1 MKRSSER
8 ILTTHVG
15 SLVRPPEILE
25 AILTTASGGQRDEHA
40 FEKLVRDGVRDVVA
54 RQAEVG
60 VDIPSDG
67 EFSKPNFHSY
77 VTARLGGLKTEVEPE
92 IATQAPM
99 NYPILNQEYPG
110 FMAQYNSMYRTM
122 WMPPSLPKDLVNAA
136 IKRAGR
142 EKTVVSGRITYQGQQ
157 HVQRDLENFRTALE
171 GHAFEEAFVPSAT
184 PARNDADPGGI
195 YQSEEQYL
203 YDLAD
208 AMHEEYKAIV
218 DAGFVVQL
226 DLGIP
231 ARNQVLPG
239 TPMPS
244 WEELRRASEMQV
256 EAYNHALRGIPE
268 ERVRYHLCWGSMN
281 TPHTSDVPLKEI
293 VDLILKINAQAYSIE
308 AANPRHEHEW
318 MVWKDVKLP
327 DGKILIPG
335 IISHQTN
342 VVEHPELVA
351 WRIKNYASV
360 VGRENVIASTDCG
373 FSQGWQMIRVHPEVQ
388 WAKLKSLAEGAALA
402 SQELWGRN

>member
-1 MKRSSER
+1 MKRSTER

-15 SLVRPPEILE
+15 SLVRPPAILE
-25 AILTTASGGQRDEHA
+25 SILNRAAGREVDEDA
-40 FEKLVRDGVRDVVA
+40 FERLVSEGVREVV
-54 RQAEVG
+54 RKQAEVG

-67 EFSKPNFHSY
+67 EYSKPNFFGY
-77 VTARLGGLKTEVEPE
+77 ATERLEGLGTTDTE
-92 IATQAPM
+92 APAAM
-99 NYPILNQEYPG
+99 NYPILVQEYPG
-110 FMAQYNSMYRTM
+110 FMAQYNAMYRTM
-122 WMPPSLPKDLVNAA
+122 WMPPSLPRDLIDAA
-136 IKRAGR
+136 IARSAR
-142 EKTVVSGRITYQGQQ
+142 ERTIVNGRIRYKGQKF
-157 HVQRDLENFRTALE
+157 VQRDLVNFKTALSGLQIE
-171 GHAFEEAFVPSAT
+171 DAFVPSAT
-184 PARNDADPGGI
+184 PSRSDADPGGI
-195 YQSEEQYL
+195 YSSEQAYL

-208 AMHEEYKAIV
+208 AMHEEYMAIV

-226 DLGIP
+226 DLGLP
-231 ARNQVLPG
+231 VRNQVLPG
-239 TPMPS
+239 KPVPS
-244 WEELRRASEMQV
+244 WEELRRASEMQID
-256 EAYNHALRGIPE
+256 AYNHALRGIPE

-281 TPHTSDVPLKEI
+281 TPHTSDVPLKDI

-360 VGRENVIASTDCG
+360 VGKENLIASTDCG

-388 WAKLKSLAEGAALA
+388 WAKLAALVEGAALA
-402 SQELWGRN
+402 TKDLWASRR